1 MFTLHVGKIT
11 NAMPFVENTLQR
23 DANIERTTSEQHY
36 QFIPAQNQTQKTEL
50 NSQWLGFSIV
60 KILVEPS

>member
-1 MFTLHVGKIT
+1 MFTLHVEKIM

-23 DANIERTTSEQHY
+23 DANIERTTSEQYY